1 MAVIT
6 MQLTKL
12 LQKLQADNPGI
23 AFVRAEDFLWS
34 PATKTIYYDANDN
47 DAPLLLLHELGHA
60 LDEHTDYAYDIELLS
75 QEREAWDRVRDYLA
89 AHYGVAFQE
98 DLIENSLDTY
108 RDWLHKR
115 ALCPT
120 CGLTGLQ
127 TKTST
132 YVCANCRCSWRPN
145 DARRCALR
153 RYMTIG

>member
-1 MAVIT
+1 MAATT

-12 LQKLQADNPGI
+12 VQKLQSDFPALTFMAAD
-23 AFVRAEDFLWS
+23 DFLWS
-34 PATKTIYYDANDN
+34 SEKKTIYY
-47 DAPLLLLHELGHA
+47 APEKHAQILLLHELGHA
-60 LDEHTDYAYDIELLS
+60 LCAHTDFAFDIELLS
-75 QEREAWDRVRDYLA
+75 QEREAWEIVRRILA
-89 AHYGVAFQE
+89 EKYTVQLDDE
-98 DLIENSLDTY
+98 LIEDSLDTY

-115 ALCPT
+115 ALCPS

-153 RYMTIG
+153 RYTATV